1 MIIWLACC
9 RQMGALQCGESG
21 QREREGFPSQGVTR
35 PRSYQTKELLS
46 NGVTKSRGYQACEP
60 VCCLIVGEEIVRII
74 ESTPLDDASDFEI
87 DSDFMPILKEVRKTG
102 GCRRLCCSLS
112 GPAAECCLSG
122 GSPPFLPVFTPHGGA
137 LHPTNS
143 LCRPLPSQVLG
154 KVPYPLNI
162 HTSPPTAFTGPGQ
175 GAQHH
180 PRGYPGHRPR

>member
-1 MIIWLACC
+1 
-9 RQMGALQCGESG
+9 MGDLRCGESG

-87 DSDFMPILKEVRKTG
+87 DSDFMPILKEVRKKG
-102 GCRRLCCSLS
+102 VRGNAIHSRVQHQSVV
-112 GPAAECCLSG
+112 AQE
-122 GSPPFLPVFTPHGGA
+122 V
-137 LHPTNS
+137 
-143 LCRPLPSQVLG
+143 PLPSFLFSR
-154 KVPYPLNI
+154 PPSDPL
-162 HTSPPTAFTGPGQ
+162 TLLPAALVGPGQ

-180 PRGYPGHRPR
+180 PRGHPGHRPR